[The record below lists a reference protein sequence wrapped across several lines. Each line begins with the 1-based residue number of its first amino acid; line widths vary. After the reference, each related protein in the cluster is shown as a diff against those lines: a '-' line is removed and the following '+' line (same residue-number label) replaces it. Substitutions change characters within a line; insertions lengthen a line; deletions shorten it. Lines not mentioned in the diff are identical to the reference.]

1 MKKLFILFILITLT
15 GCSLKVKDPRG
26 LHGRV
31 LKDIPMQSSYMATKA
46 GNGTYYLSKQ
56 LPDGSYAMPE

>member
-26 LHGRV
+26 LHGAV
-31 LKDIPMQSSYMATKA
+31 LRDMRNNQEYMAIKKA
-46 GNGTYYLSKQ
+46 NGLYELCYKMSDGKYV
-56 LPDGSYAMPE
+56 LP